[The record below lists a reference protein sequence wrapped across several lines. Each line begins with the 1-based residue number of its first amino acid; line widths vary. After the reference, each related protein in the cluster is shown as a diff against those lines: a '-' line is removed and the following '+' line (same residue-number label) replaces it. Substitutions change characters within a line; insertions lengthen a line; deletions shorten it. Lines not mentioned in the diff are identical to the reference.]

1 MRKFKSY
8 ITLLSVII
16 VGTIAMSIAIS
27 LILISVDSTK
37 TTMAYESGKRAEY
50 LARACVETAL
60 VKLWDNIDY
69 TGNETVSFT
78 DGSCQILSIENP
90 STQAPTIKTI
100 GAYHSSTKRFEVKLL
115 QVSTQI
121 QIDYYRQVNGY

>member
-60 VKLWDNIDY
+60 GKLWDNIDY

-90 STQAPTIKTI
+90 STQTPTIKTI
-100 GAYHSSTKRFEVKLL
+100 GTYHSSTKRFEVKLL

>member
-1 MRKFKSY
+1 MIKFKSY

-16 VGTIAMSIAIS
+16 VGTIAMSIGIS
-27 LILISVDSTK
+27 LILISVDSAK

-60 VKLWDNIDY
+60 GKLWDDINY
-69 TGNETVSFT
+69 VGNETINFT
-78 DGSCQILSIENP
+78 GGSCQILPIENP
-90 STQAPTIKTI
+90 STQTPTIKTV
-100 GAYHSSTKRFEVKLL
+100 GTHNSSIKRFKVKLL

-121 QIDYYRQVNGY
+121 QIDYYQQVNVF